1 MKVGYA
7 RVSTFEQDL
16 DLQLDALNEDGCD
29 RIFCDQGESGAKA
42 SRPEWDNCLDHL
54 RKGDTLVI
62 WKLDRAS
69 RSTKHLIELAEDL
82 KKRGVEL
89 LSLKEKIDTSSAMDK
104 FFFRMTASIA
114 ELERDIIRERT
125 LAGLAAARAR
135 GRKGGRKTS
144 ITEGQ
149 KLEAKRLAD
158 EGELSITDVC
168 AKVGISRASYYRLV
182 ALETTS

>member
-16 DLQLDALNEDGCD
+16 NLQLDALEKEGCD
-29 RIFCDQGESGAKA
+29 RIFCDQGESGAKNH
-42 SRPEWDNCLDHL
+42 RPEWDNCLDHL
-54 RKGDTLVI
+54 RNGDTLVI

-82 KKRGVEL
+82 MRRGVEMR
-89 LSLKEKIDTSSAMDK
+89 SLKEQIDTSSAMGK

-125 LAGLAAARAR
+125 LAGLTAARSR
-135 GRKGGRKTS
+135 GRKGGRKKS
-144 ITEGQ
+144 ITKGQ
-149 KLEAKRLAD
+149 ELEVQRLVDA
-158 EGELSITDVC
+158 GELSITDVC
-168 AKVGISRASYYRLV
+168 AKVGISRASYYRLF
-182 ALETTS
+182 T